1 MIKDEFQYEVSQEWV
16 EKFKK
21 SIAARERDEEAKRKD
36 FLKWDAGRGAVQ
48 CHVDKLEAEIAEYER
63 LMNCDKS
70 QSIEITVE
78 NLTELP
84 FALIKARMAAKI
96 TQQELAEIIGIDP
109 ERIKQCE
116 DKNYQCAS
124 FVEILEVSAALGV
137 EFKNAVIEVDFGEIE
152 IGKKIAEKRLKKRLK
167 MASKAS

>member
-21 SIAARERDEEAKRKD
+21 SIAAMERDEEAKRRD
-36 FLKWDAGRGAVQ
+36 FLKWDAGRGALQ
-48 CHVDKLEAEIAEYER
+48 CHVDKLEAEITEYER

>member
-1 MIKDEFQYEVSQEWV
+1 MIKDELEYEVSKQWV

-21 SIAARERDEEAKRKD
+21 SIEARERDEEAKKKD
-36 FLKWDAGRGAVQ
+36 FLKWDAGRGSVQ
-48 CHVDKLEAEIAEYER
+48 CHLDKLEAEIAEYEK

-96 TQQELAEIIGIDP
+96 TQEELAEIIGIDP

-137 EFKNAVIEVDFGEIE
+137 EFKTAVIEVDFGEVE
-152 IGKKIAEKRLKKRLK
+152 IGKKIVAKRLKKRMK

>member
-1 MIKDEFQYEVSQEWV
+1 
-16 EKFKK
+16 
-21 SIAARERDEEAKRKD
+21 
-36 FLKWDAGRGAVQ
+36 
-48 CHVDKLEAEIAEYER
+48 
-63 LMNCDKS
+63 MNCDKS
-70 QSIEITVE
+70 QLIEITVD

-84 FALIKARMAAKI
+84 FALIKARMASKI

-124 FVEILEVSAALGV
+124 FVELLEVSAALGV
-137 EFKNAVIEVDFGEIE
+137 EFKTAVMWVDFGEIK
-152 IGKKIAEKRLKKRLK
+152 IGKRIAEKRLKKRMK

>member
-21 SIAARERDEEAKRKD
+21 SIAARELDEEAKRKD
-36 FLKWDAGRGAVQ
+36 FLKWDAGRGSVQ
-48 CHVDKLEAEIAEYER
+48 CHLDKLEAEIAEYER
-63 LMNCDKS
+63 LMNCDTS
-70 QSIEITVE
+70 QSIEINVE

-96 TQQELAEIIGIDP
+96 TQEELAEIIGIDP

-137 EFKNAVIEVDFGEIE
+137 EFKTAVMEVDFGEIE
-152 IGKKIAEKRLKKRLK
+152 IGKKIVAKRLKKRLK

>member
-1 MIKDEFQYEVSQEWV
+1 MIKDESQYEFSQEWI

-21 SIAARERDEEAKRKD
+21 SMAAMERDEEAKRKD
-36 FLKWDAGRGAVQ
+36 FLKWDAGRGALQ

-63 LMNCDKS
+63 LMNCDTS
-70 QSIEITVE
+70 QSIEITVD

-124 FVEILEVSAALGV
+124 FIEIIEVSAALGV
-137 EFKNAVIEVDFGEIE
+137 EFKTAVMEVDFGEVE
-152 IGKKIAEKRLKKRLK
+152 IGRKIAEKRRKKRMK
-167 MASKAS
+167 MVSKAS

>member
-1 MIKDEFQYEVSQEWV
+1 MIKDELEYEVSQEWV
-16 EKFKK
+16 ERFKK
-21 SIAARERDEEAKRKD
+21 TMAAMERDEEAKRKD
-36 FLKWDAGRGAVQ
+36 FLKWDAGRSALQ

-70 QSIEITVE
+70 QSIEITVD

-124 FVEILEVSAALGV
+124 FVELLEVSAALGV
-137 EFKNAVIEVDFGEIE
+137 EFKMAVMWVDFGEIE
-152 IGKKIAEKRLKKRLK
+152 IGKKIADKRRKKRMK
-167 MASKAS
+167 MVSKAS

>member
-16 EKFKK
+16 AKFKK
-21 SIAARERDEEAKRKD
+21 TIAAMERDEEAKRKD

-63 LMNCDKS
+63 LMNCDTS
-70 QSIEITVE
+70 QSLEITVE
-78 NLTELP
+78 DITELP

-96 TQQELAEIIGIDP
+96 TQEELAEIIGIDP

-124 FVEILEVSAALGV
+124 FVEIIEVSAALGV
-137 EFKNAVIEVDFGEIE
+137 EFKTAVVEVDFGEVE
-152 IGKKIAEKRLKKRLK
+152 IGKKIAEKRRKKRMK

>member
-1 MIKDEFQYEVSQEWV
+1 MIKDELEYAVSKEWV

-21 SIAARERDEEAKRKD
+21 SIAARERDEEAKKKD

-48 CHVDKLEAEIAEYER
+48 CHLDKLESEIAEYER
-63 LMNCDKS
+63 LMNCDTS
-70 QSIEITVE
+70 QSIEIIVE

-96 TQQELAEIIGIDP
+96 TQEELAEIIGIDP

-124 FVEILEVSAALGV
+124 FIELLEVSAALGV
-137 EFKNAVIEVDFGEIE
+137 EFKTAVMWVDFGEVE
-152 IGKKIAEKRLKKRLK
+152 IGKKIAEKRRQKRMK
-167 MASKAS
+167 MVSKAS

>member
-1 MIKDEFQYEVSQEWV
+1 MIKDEFEYEVSQEWV

-21 SIAARERDEEAKRKD
+21 SIAAMERDEEAKRKD
-36 FLKWDAGRGAVQ
+36 FLKWDAGRGALQ

-63 LMNCDKS
+63 LINCDTS
-70 QSIEITVE
+70 QSIEITVD

-124 FVEILEVSAALGV
+124 FIELLEVSAALGV
-137 EFKNAVIEVDFGEIE
+137 EFKTAVMEVDFGEVE
-152 IGKKIAEKRLKKRLK
+152 IGKIIAEKRRQKRMK
-167 MASKAS
+167 MVSKAS

>member
-21 SIAARERDEEAKRKD
+21 SIAAMERDEEAKRRD

-137 EFKNAVIEVDFGEIE
+137 EFKTAVMEVDFGEIE
-152 IGKKIAEKRLKKRLK
+152 IGKKIAEKRLKKRMK
-167 MASKAS
+167 MPSKAS

>member
-1 MIKDEFQYEVSQEWV
+1 MIKDESQYEFSQEWV
-16 EKFKK
+16 ERFKK
-21 SIAARERDEEAKRKD
+21 TMAAMERDEEAKRKD
-36 FLKWDAGRGAVQ
+36 FLKWDAGRGALQ
-48 CHVDKLEAEIAEYER
+48 CHVDKLEAEIAEYQR

-70 QSIEITVE
+70 QSIEITVD

-124 FVEILEVSAALGV
+124 FIELLEVSAALGV
-137 EFKNAVIEVDFGEIE
+137 EFKTAVVEVDFGEIE
-152 IGKKIAEKRLKKRLK
+152 IGKKIAEKRLKKRMK

>member
-1 MIKDEFQYEVSQEWV
+1 MIKDELEYEVSQEWV
-16 EKFKK
+16 ERFKK
-21 SIAARERDEEAKRKD
+21 SIAAMERDEEAKRKD

-70 QSIEITVE
+70 QSIEITVD

-96 TQQELAEIIGIDP
+96 TQEELAEIIGIDP

-137 EFKNAVIEVDFGEIE
+137 EFKTAVMEVDFGEIE
-152 IGKKIAEKRLKKRLK
+152 IGQKIAEKRHKKRMK

>member
-1 MIKDEFQYEVSQEWV
+1 MIKDEFQYEVSKEWV
-16 EKFKK
+16 AKFTKTL
-21 SIAARERDEEAKRKD
+21 AAMERDEEAKRKD

-70 QSIEITVE
+70 QSIKITVE

-96 TQQELAEIIGIDP
+96 TQQELAEIIGIDQ
-109 ERIKQCE
+109 ERITQCE

-137 EFKNAVIEVDFGEIE
+137 EFKTAVMEVDFGEIE
-152 IGKKIAEKRLKKRLK
+152 IGKKIAEKRLKKRMK
-167 MASKAS
+167 MPSKVS

>member
-1 MIKDEFQYEVSQEWV
+1 MIKNESQYKFSQEWV
-16 EKFKK
+16 ERFKK
-21 SIAARERDEEAKRKD
+21 TMAAMERDEEAKRKD
-36 FLKWDAGRGAVQ
+36 FLKWDAGRSALQ

-63 LMNCDKS
+63 LMNCDNS
-70 QSIEITVE
+70 QSIEITVD

-96 TQQELAEIIGIDP
+96 THQELAEIIGIDP

-124 FVEILEVSAALGV
+124 FIELLEVSAALGV
-137 EFKNAVIEVDFGEIE
+137 EFKTAVMELNFGEIE
-152 IGKKIAEKRLKKRLK
+152 IGKKIAEKRRKKRMK
-167 MASKAS
+167 MVSKAS